1 VRAKDMRQAQRVVLD
16 WRPGIIVHMENGRAW
31 VHFTDGGV
39 PIQAS
44 AVPDELTRV
53 VRVTERSE

>member
-1 VRAKDMRQAQRVVLD
+1 MRQAQRVVLD